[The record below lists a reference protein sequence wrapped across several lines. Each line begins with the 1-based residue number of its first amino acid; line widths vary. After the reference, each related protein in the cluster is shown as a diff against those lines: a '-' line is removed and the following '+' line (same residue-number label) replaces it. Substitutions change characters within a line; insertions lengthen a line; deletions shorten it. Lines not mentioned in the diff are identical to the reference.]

1 MTDRHSDSEVLIGR
15 RLGTYSL
22 TGVLGRSKM
31 SAVYLARDAVLGRE
45 VAVKLLRG
53 WTTDAEHADIERF
66 LNEARAAAQLQHAH
80 VVTIFHLGE
89 QDGQYYVVMEYMAG
103 GSLQDVLDDDE
114 QLTPEA
120 AFAAVRQASR
130 GLAAAHRA
138 GIIHRD
144 VKPSNLLL
152 TREGILKVADFGL
165 ADRLEV
171 AGESGTT
178 SIVEGTPRYVAPE
191 LTLGHP
197 ASLASDIYA
206 LGMTWYALLTG
217 RPAFSGKTTQEIF
230 RKHLRSSVP
239 DITQERSDVPVDH
252 AEILARC
259 LAKLP
264 EDRFESAE
272 QLLATLDALSD
283 VGPEG
288 MQGDPSAAP
297 PTTETESLRDL
308 IRETRRA
315 KVEVEQTAALTTR
328 AEAAVKRA
336 EPPSIVVPV
345 AALTIIALLLIV
357 ALVLIWRLLL
367 T

>member
-1 MTDRHSDSEVLIGR
+1 MADKQSDSEALIGR
-15 RLGTYSL
+15 RLGSYSL
-22 TGVLGRSKM
+22 TGVLGRSRM

-53 WTTDAEHADIERF
+53 WTADAERSEVERF

-89 QDGQYYVVMEYMAG
+89 QSGQYYVVMEYMAG
-103 GSLQDVLDDDE
+103 GSLQDVLDGGKR
-114 QLTPEA
+114 LTPEA
-120 AFAAVRQASR
+120 AFAGIRQACR
-130 GLAAAHRA
+130 GLTAAHRA

-144 VKPSNLLL
+144 IKPSNLLL
-152 TREGILKVADFGL
+152 TSDGILKVADFGL

-197 ASLASDIYA
+197 ASLASDTYA
-206 LGMTWYALLTG
+206 LGMTWYTLLTG
-217 RPAFSGKTTQEIF
+217 QPAFSGKTTQEIF
-230 RKHLRSSVP
+230 RKHLRSPVP
-239 DITQERSDVPVDH
+239 DITQDRPDVPVDH
-252 AEILARC
+252 AELLARC

-264 EDRFESAE
+264 EDRFQSSAE
-272 QLLATLDALSD
+272 LLETMDTLAGVSADGGDAST
-283 VGPEG
+283 
-288 MQGDPSAAP
+288 DPP
-297 PTTETESLRDL
+297 PTETESLRDL
-308 IRETRRA
+308 IRASRRA
-315 KVEVEQTAALTTR
+315 KVEVEQTAALSTR
-328 AEAAVKRA
+328 AEAAVKRT

-345 AALTIIALLLIV
+345 AALTIIALLLIL

-367 T
+367 S